1 MFAPLALCPSATPA
15 SAWRMQCHTCR
26 RHCAADHRV
35 PVAGSLLRRAEGVSR
50 ESANTRKTRDF
61 SPERGSVWG
70 SGCACRSSKSA
81 GVLHPRGAALR
92 LARLKP
98 LPTAEHFPS
107 RFAHQKTYHQTLT
120 PPPSGAAPAVRTHS
134 PVALPRSR
142 GDRDGK
148 GLLERS
154 QFACLTGVFVLFMFF
169 SAHAA
174 LAARNLTI
182 E

>member
-1 MFAPLALCPSATPA
+1 MPQRNASFGVANAMSYVPSALCCGSPGACGWLFA
-15 SAWRMQCHTCR
+15 SRGR
-26 RHCAADHRV
+26 R
-35 PVAGSLLRRAEGVSR
+35 GL
-50 ESANTRKTRDF
+50 TRKTRDF

-70 SGCACRSSKSA
+70 SGCACRSSKSE